1 MIRNDRN
8 LQGIKI
14 NNKEFKLSQ
23 YAGDT
28 QIFLDGSENSLHQ
41 LMLIL
46 KKFYNLSGL
55 KVSEDKIKAL
65 WVHLALFSSRTES
78 DNPDATCEL
87 SP

>member
-1 MIRNDRN
+1 MIRNDRK

-23 YAGDT
+23 YADDT

-46 KKFYNLSGL
+46 RKFLIVG
-55 KVSEDKIKAL
+55 SESK
-65 WVHLALFSSRTES
+65 WG
-78 DNPDATCEL
+78 
-87 SP
+87 